1 MPPETSAFDPVHKH
15 DDETQIF
22 LNPVK
27 EEEKSKDKEDGGEQ
41 WLAADENPIPKTV
54 SDVVLENDL

>member
-27 EEEKSKDKEDGGEQ
+27 EEQKSKDKEDSEQ

-54 SDVVLENDL
+54 SDVVLQNDL